1 MAEKF
6 TKGDTPLLSHIAEY
20 KFLTV
25 EQLVA
30 LSQRSTQVIRRRLRF
45 LANEGLVA
53 MGERGFGHGPGRR
66 ENIIILTEKGMKL
79 LGDNGIISSHAAY
92 VTGKTPDSMFL
103 DHDLLVNWF
112 FIHLLQI
119 GRDNLLL
126 NTQHLTTSSHSLKEG
141 NSDKPV
147 LMERFA
153 DGASSDETYTMI
165 PDGVFIITNK
175 ESEKSLLFFL
185 EVDMG
190 TETLQSTKL
199 NPRDVRQKIINYQT
213 LFHENQYKRYEK
225 IFNTDL
231 NGFRLLFLANDLVRM
246 KALCDLV
253 QRMPPSDFLWV
264 TDQEQMFS
272 HGVSAEIWA
281 RGGRN
286 DRKAESI
293 LGPKLAFEC
302 FWDELKQKYGQG
314 VI

>member
-1 MAEKF
+1 LAGKI
-6 TKGDTPLLSHIAEY
+6 TKGDIELLSNIAEY

-25 EQLVA
+25 KQLRA
-30 LSQRSTQVIRRRLRF
+30 LSQRRTQSIRRRLRF
-45 LANEGLVA
+45 LAKEGIVA

-66 ENIIILTEKGMKL
+66 ENIIIVTEKGMDL
-79 LGDNGIISSHAAY
+79 LRDKEVISEHAAY
-92 VTGKTPDSMFL
+92 VTDKTPDSMFL

-112 FIHLLQI
+112 FIHLLKV
-119 GRDNLLL
+119 GRDNLLF

-141 NSDKPV
+141 NADKPV

-213 LFHENQYKRYEK
+213 MFQENQYKRYEK

-246 KALCDLV
+246 KAICHLA
-253 QRMPPSDFLWV
+253 QRMSHSDFIWV
-264 TDQEQMFS
+264 TDQKQMFS

-302 FWDELKQKYGQG
+302 FWIKLKQKYGQG

>member
-1 MAEKF
+1 LAGKF
-6 TKGDTPLLSHIAEY
+6 TKGDIPLLSYIAEY

-25 EQLVA
+25 RQLVA
-30 LSQRSTQVIRRRLRF
+30 LSQRRTQSIRRRLRV
-45 LANEGLVA
+45 LEKEGIVA

-66 ENIIILTEKGMKL
+66 ENIIIVTEKGMDL
-79 LGDNGIISSHAAY
+79 LRDKKVISEHAAY
-92 VTGKTPDSMFL
+92 VTDKTPVPIFL
-103 DHDLLVNWF
+103 YHDLLVNWF
-112 FIHLLQI
+112 FIHLLKI
-119 GRDNLLL
+119 GRDNLLF
-126 NTQHLTTSSHSLKEG
+126 NTQHLTTSSHSLQEG
-141 NSDKPV
+141 NADNPL

-153 DGASSDETYTMI
+153 VDDIPDEIITMI
-165 PDGVFIITNK
+165 PDGVFVITDK
-175 ESEKSLLFFL
+175 SSEKSILLFL

-213 LFHENQYKRYEK
+213 LFRENQYKRYEK

-231 NGFRLLFLANDLVRM
+231 NGFRLLFLANKLGRM
-246 KALCDLV
+246 KAICELV
-253 QRMPPSDFLWV
+253 QRMPPSDFVWV

-281 RGGRN
+281 KGGRN

-302 FWDELKQKYGQG
+302 FWDELKHKYGQG